1 MEAGRPRRSDE
12 GAAVK
17 LIARYDELDIAIEV
31 ERRGAAYHLTMGDR
45 SFDVDM
51 VNAGPYVHSLRL
63 DDGTQFGL
71 VHHREEND
79 YEITIEG
86 SKVLVEI
93 VDPLSLR
100 RKGQED
106 AEGKGGVLKAL
117 MPGRIVRVLV
127 EPGQEVTR
135 GTGLLIL
142 EAMKMENEIQAPT
155 DGKIEAVFVKA
166 GDTVEGGAPL
176 VHLA

>member
-1 MEAGRPRRSDE
+1 M
-12 GAAVK
+12 K
-17 LIARYDELDIAIEV
+17 LIARYEDMDIAIEV
-31 ERRGAAYHLTMGDR
+31 ERHGAAYRLEMGER
-45 SFDVDM
+45 TFDVDL

-71 VHHREEND
+71 VHHREGTE
-79 YEITIEG
+79 YEITLGG
-86 SKVLVEI
+86 SKVHVEI
-93 VDPLSLR
+93 VDPLALR

-106 AEGKGGVLKAL
+106 AAGKGGVLKAL

-127 EPGQEVTR
+127 EAGQEVTR
-135 GTGLLIL
+135 GSGLLIL

-155 DGKIEAVFVKA
+155 DGRIEEVFVKA